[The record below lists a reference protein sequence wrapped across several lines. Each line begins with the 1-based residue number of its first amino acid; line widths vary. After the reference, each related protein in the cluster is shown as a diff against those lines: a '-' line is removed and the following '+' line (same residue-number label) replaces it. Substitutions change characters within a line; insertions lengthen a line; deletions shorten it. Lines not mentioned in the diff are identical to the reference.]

1 MRIVMW
7 DVLSADFDT
16 RLNADACLGYTVY
29 HSKNGSIVLFHDSE
43 KAFPRMQ
50 TVLPKMLAHF
60 ASEGYTFEAIKFNA

>member
-50 TVLPKMLAHF
+50 TALPKMLAHL
-60 ASEGYTFEAIKFNA
+60 ASEGYTYEDIKFKA